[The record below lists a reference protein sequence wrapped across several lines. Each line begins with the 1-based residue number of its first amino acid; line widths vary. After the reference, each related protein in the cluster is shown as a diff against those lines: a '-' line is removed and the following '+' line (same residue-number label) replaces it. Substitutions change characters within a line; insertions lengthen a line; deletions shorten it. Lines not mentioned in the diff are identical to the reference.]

1 MIAFNDL
8 TWLHGK
14 PQGQGI
20 LKANPED
27 FVVVE
32 DLGFAPDGEG
42 EHLLVRILK
51 TDCNTRFVADA
62 LAKFLKIHAREVSF
76 AGQKDKH
83 AVTEQWLCARLPGK
97 EMPDLSKFQ
106 LEGCQVLEYARHKRK
121 LRLGALKGNQFT
133 LILREIS
140 DRDDVER
147 RLQAVAAQGVP
158 NYFGA
163 QRFGIGGSNLLG
175 ALRWAESGAAVRDR
189 NKRSFW
195 LSAARSGL
203 FNQQVSIRLKKPEF
217 NQVVDGDALQLAG
230 RGSWFVAT
238 SEERMQLQERV
249 DNRELLIT
257 AALPGSGEWGSQR
270 EALAAEQAAVAEETP
285 LQALLVREK
294 VEAAR
299 RAMLLY
305 PQQMSWNWWDDVTV
319 ELHFWLPAGSFA
331 TSVVRELINTTGDYA
346 NIAE

>member
-1 MIAFNDL
+1 MIAFDKL
-8 TWLHGK
+8 TWLHGQ
-14 PQGQGI
+14 PQSSGL

-27 FVVVE
+27 FLVVE
-32 DLGFAPDGEG
+32 DLGFEPDGEG
-42 EHLLVRILK
+42 EHILVRILK
-51 TDCNTRFVADA
+51 NGCNTRFVADA

-83 AVTEQWLCARLPGK
+83 AVTEQWLCARVPGK
-97 EMPDLSKFQ
+97 EMPDLTQFQ

-133 LILREIS
+133 LVLREVKG
-140 DRDDVER
+140 RDDVEA
-147 RLQAVAAQGVP
+147 RLQAIVERGVP

-175 ALRWAESGAAVRDR
+175 ALRWAESGAPVRDR

-195 LSAARSGL
+195 LSAARSAL
-203 FNQQVSIRLKKPEF
+203 FNQIVSERLKKPDF
-217 NQVVDGDALQLAG
+217 NQVVDGDALQLSG

-238 SEERMQLQERV
+238 DDELAVLQARV
-249 DNRELLIT
+249 DARELMIT
-257 AALPGSGEWGSQR
+257 AALPGSGDWGTQR
-270 EALAAEQAAVAEETP
+270 TALEFEQTTLAEETA
-285 LQALLVREK
+285 LQSLLLREK

-299 RAMLLY
+299 RAQLLY
-305 PQQMSWNWWDDVTV
+305 PQQFSWNWWDDVTV
-319 ELHFWLPAGSFA
+319 ELRFWLPAGSFA

>member
-83 AVTEQWLCARLPGK
+83 ALTEQWLCARLPGK

-140 DRDDVER
+140 DRDDVVR

>member
-1 MIAFNDL
+1 MIAFDEL
-8 TWLHGK
+8 TWLHDK
-14 PQGQGI
+14 PQSSGL

-27 FVVVE
+27 FLVVE
-32 DLGFAPDGEG
+32 DLGFEPDGEG
-42 EHLLVRILK
+42 EHILVRILK
-51 TDCNTRFVADA
+51 NGCNTRFVADA

-83 AVTEQWLCARLPGK
+83 AVTEQWLCARVPGK
-97 EMPDLSKFQ
+97 EMPDLTQFQ

-133 LILREIS
+133 LVLREVKG
-140 DRDDVER
+140 RDEVEA
-147 RLQAVAAQGVP
+147 RLQAIVDRGVP
-158 NYFGA
+158 NYFGS
-163 QRFGIGGSNLLG
+163 QRFGIGGSNLQG
-175 ALRWAESGAAVRDR
+175 ALRWAESGAPVRDR

-195 LSAARSGL
+195 LSAARSAL
-203 FNQQVSIRLKKPEF
+203 FNQIVSERLKKPDF
-217 NQVVDGDALQLAG
+217 NQVVDGDALQLSG
-230 RGSWFVAT
+230 RGSWFVA
-238 SEERMQLQERV
+238 SVEEQATLQARV
-249 DNRELLIT
+249 DARELMIT
-257 AALPGSGEWGSQR
+257 AALPGSGDWGTQR
-270 EALAAEQAAVAEETP
+270 DALAFEHTVLAEETA
-285 LQALLVREK
+285 LQSLLEREK

-319 ELHFWLPAGSFA
+319 ELRFWLPAGSFA